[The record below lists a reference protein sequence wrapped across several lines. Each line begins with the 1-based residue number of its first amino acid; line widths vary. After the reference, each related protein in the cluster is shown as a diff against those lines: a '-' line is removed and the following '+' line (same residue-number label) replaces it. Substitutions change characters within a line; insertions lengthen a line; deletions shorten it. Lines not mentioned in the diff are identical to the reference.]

1 LLQVYNN
8 NVHICEG
15 RPIVCFFYFLKLKLH
30 LLPVAVLLLTIQ
42 IKTIAMTSTAI
53 PRKQLFTASCLA
65 LLVTSLSFGIRA
77 GILNDLGARFQLNA
91 SELGTIAATAF
102 WGFPLAIVIGGF
114 IVDIIGMKKLLEMA
128 FIFHL
133 AGIILTIASTGYWT
147 LFLSTLLIGIANGT
161 VEAACNPLV
170 ASLFTDK
177 KTTKLNHFHL
187 WFPGGI
193 VIGTLIV
200 FGLNKLG
207 VGWQFEVATMLI
219 PTLIYGY
226 LFFKL
231 KFPVTE
237 RVAAGVST
245 KEMYKSILSGLFLFM
260 ILCMFGT
267 AITELFT
274 NQWIELLLKNVTDN
288 ALLILTITTGVMVLG
303 RAFAA
308 PVVKQFS
315 PQGVL
320 LMSAILA
327 SLGLYLLGHTTGGM
341 IFVGA
346 LIFGIGVCY
355 FWPTMIG
362 FVAENLP
369 KTGAIGLNLMG
380 GAGMFAVSVYMIFMG
395 KHYDALV
402 AGKLPA
408 GADLQLYTQA
418 PAGSD
423 LANTLYEAKKAA
435 GPAIINFTL
444 IIPILLIFAFGGLN
458 LYMRGR
464 KKPEILVHAS
474 AGH

>member
-1 LLQVYNN
+1 MPSND
-8 NVHICEG
+8 
-15 RPIVCFFYFLKLKLH
+15 
-30 LLPVAVLLLTIQ
+30 
-42 IKTIAMTSTAI
+42 I

-77 GILNDLGARFQLNA
+77 GILGKLGTDFNLNA

-102 WGFPLAIVIGGF
+102 WGFPLAVVIGGF
-114 IVDIIGMKKLLEMA
+114 IVDVIGMKRLLEMA

-133 AGIILTIASTGYWT
+133 AGIILTITATGYWS
-147 LFLSTLLIGIANGT
+147 LFLSTLMIGIANGT

-170 ASLFTDK
+170 ASLFTDN

-193 VIGTLIV
+193 FIGTLIV

-207 VGWQFEVATMLI
+207 VSWQLEVATMLI

-237 RVAAGVST
+237 RVAAGVSN
-245 KEMYKSILSGLFLFM
+245 KQMYLSILSGLFLFM
-260 ILCMFGT
+260 IICMFGT

-274 NQWIELLLKNVTDN
+274 AQWIDVLLKNVTNN
-288 ALLILTITTGVMVLG
+288 AILILTLDTGVMVVG
-303 RAFAA
+303 RAFAG
-308 PVVKQFS
+308 PIVKRIS

-327 SLGLYLLGHTTGGM
+327 SLGLYLLGHSTGNM

-346 LIFGIGVCY
+346 LVFGMGVCY
-355 FWPTMIG
+355 FWPTMLG
-362 FVAENLP
+362 FVSENLP
-369 KTGAIGLNLMG
+369 RTGAVGMNLMG
-380 GAGMFAVSVYMIFMG
+380 GAGMFAVSLYMIFMG
-395 KHYDALV
+395 KHYDTLV

-408 GADLQLYTQA
+408 GADLQTYTQA

-423 LANTLYEAKKAA
+423 LANTLFEAKKAA

-444 IIPILLIFAFGGLN
+444 MIPLALIVAFAGLN

-464 KKPEILVHAS
+464 KKPEILATAS